1 MKKLIAML
9 LCLVMVFALASVGS
23 PLALA
28 ADKPVKLI
36 AYCPGAGVPFQTVE
50 KFAEIVNAA
59 DCGVEV
65 EVHENGTLGNDAEA
79 IESTR
84 MGTIDVICAGTSG
97 FTAFYEPAKVLDLPF
112 LFSDA
117 AQACEILNGPVGE
130 EIFEGFSEFGLV
142 FLGEGDNGLRH
153 ISTTNRPIHT
163 AADVEGL
170 KIRVPTSQLYL
181 DVWEALGATPVA
193 LALPELALALSNGTA
208 EAQDN
213 ATYHLVA
220 NATYDNIKYFSYIN
234 YMWMGTTIA
243 MNAVSWGKLSAE
255 QQEIVKA
262 AGYEAGR
269 YGFGLIE
276 AANLEGETTLRE
288 AGVEFDTEPDIQS
301 FKDKLDIPAYYDRY
315 AEETWFNRDLLNTIL
330 EAIG

>member
-1 MKKLIAML
+1 MKKLIALL

-36 AYCPGAGVPFQTVE
+36 AYCPDAGAPFQTVE

-84 MGTIDVICAGTSG
+84 MGTIDVICADTSG

-117 AQACEILNGPVGE
+117 EQACDIMNGPVGE
-130 EIFEGFSEFGLV
+130 EIFEGFSELGLV
-142 FLGEGDNGLRH
+142 YLGEGDKGLRQ
-153 ISTTNRPIHT
+153 ISDTHQRIHT
-163 AADVEGL
+163 ADDVEDL
-170 KIRVPTSQLYL
+170 WIHVPRIGFAS
-181 DVWEALGATPVA
+181 DMWEALGAIPI
-193 LALPELALALSNGTA
+193 LMSLPEFAIALSNGSGF
-208 EAQDN
+208 AQDG
-213 ATYHLVA
+213 APYQLVA
-220 NATYDNIKYFSYIN
+220 DATYDNVKYFSNIN

-243 MNAVSWGKLSAE
+243 MNAKSWDKLSAK
-255 QQEIVKA
+255 QQEVVKA

-269 YGFGLIE
+269 YGFELIKE
-276 AANLEGETTLRE
+276 ANLEGETTLRE
-288 AGVEFDTEPDIQS
+288 AGVKFDTEPDIQS

-315 AEETWFNRDLLNTIL
+315 EEEIWFNRDLLNAIL
-330 EAIG
+330 EATG